1 MIHLSL
7 SRKTGCWVEK
17 GQKVDKGGNR
27 ETGQEGVT
35 KIQTKEDG
43 AGPGC

>member
-7 SRKTGCWVEK
+7 SRKTSCWVEK
-17 GQKVDKGGNR
+17 RQKVDKGGNR
-27 ETGQEGVT
+27 ETSHEGIA
-35 KIQTKEDG
+35 KIQTKDDG